1 MKKGSKFLKVFTNL
15 FIVIVV
21 SIVFA
26 IGFFPINTT
35 PIYSGKKISV
45 YYNGNKNSQSVSLM
59 INVYENADIVLEMIS
74 VLQKYEVLATFFVG
88 GCWADDNAET
98 LNKIVSTGNEIANH
112 GYFHKDHKKLD
123 YAHNKEEV
131 YLTGKIISALCG
143 KTPTL
148 FQPPSGSYSQATLD
162 ACEDLGYKVVM
173 WSKDTIDWR
182 DSDKEK
188 IFSRATNGIM
198 SGDLILMH
206 PKRHTLE
213 TLPRIIEYIKKQNLK
228 FVTVSENIVTE
239 V

>member
-1 MKKGSKFLKVFTNL
+1 MKASGKFLKIFTNV

-21 SIVFA
+21 SVVFA
-26 IGFFPINTT
+26 IGFFPTST
-35 PIYSGKKISV
+35 VPIYSGKKISV
-45 YYNGNKNSQSVSLM
+45 YYNGNKNAQNVSLM
-59 INVYENADIVLEMIS
+59 INVYENSNIVLEMLS
-74 VLQKYEVLATFFVG
+74 VLKEYGVHATFFVG
-88 GCWADDNAET
+88 GCWADDNSEV
-98 LNKIVSTGNEIANH
+98 LNKIVADGNEIANH

-123 YAHNKEEV
+123 YAHNKEEI

-148 FQPPSGSYSQATLD
+148 FQPPSGSYSQVTLD

-188 IFSRATNGIM
+188 IFTRATKDVTN
-198 SGDLILMH
+198 GDLILMH
-206 PKRHTLE
+206 PKQHTLE
-213 TLPRIIEYIKKQNLK
+213 TLPRIIEYIKNKNLNL
-228 FVTVSENIVTE
+228 VTVSENIVTE